1 MSAPRWRSGALGP
14 SDVEMRTRAIE
25 AVRNGQDPGTQWK
38 DTVLVPIGT
47 QVGGGGQ

>member
-1 MSAPRWRSGALGP
+1 
-14 SDVEMRTRAIE
+14 MRTRAIE

-47 QVGGGGQ
+47 QVNAGGQ